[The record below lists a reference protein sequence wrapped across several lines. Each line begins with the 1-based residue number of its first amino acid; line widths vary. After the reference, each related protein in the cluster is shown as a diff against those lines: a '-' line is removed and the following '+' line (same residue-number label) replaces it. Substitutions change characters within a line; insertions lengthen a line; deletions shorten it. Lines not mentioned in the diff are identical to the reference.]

1 VRIDSNQYDCDV
13 FRRDVD
19 VCEQDLERNA
29 RLAQT
34 AHARMLAA
42 RIVESEHARRKKCRA
57 RTSRDGLR
65 DYLLI
70 EPILDSAYEDEFE
83 VIREDVHLERAET
96 TGRGNA
102 NRSLACDSAH
112 RRRHGHRARRVLDIL
127 GVGRIAGVTDCREVT
142 RNHARLNVRA
152 DALHGAP
159 CTEVFH
165 PCIPSRAEGS
175 SIVEPSRT
183 TT

>member
-1 VRIDSNQYDCDV
+1 
-13 FRRDVD
+13 
-19 VCEQDLERNA
+19 
-29 RLAQT
+29 
-34 AHARMLAA
+34 MLAA
-42 RIVESEHARRKKCRA
+42 MIVESEHARWQKCRA

-70 EPILDSAYEDEFE
+70 ESVLDSAYEDEFE
-83 VIREDVHLERAET
+83 VIGENIHLERTET
-96 TGRGNA
+96 TGRRDA

-112 RRRHGHRARRVLDIL
+112 GRRHGHRARRVLDVL

-142 RNHARLNVRA
+142 RNHASLNVRA
-152 DALHGAP
+152 NALHSAP
-159 CTEVFH
+159 SFETFH

-183 TT
+183 TTRN